1 MQTKKKVIRRV
12 VIKPPEMT
20 EDEKADIIV
29 ALWEEQYQQMLR
41 QVME

>member
-1 MQTKKKVIRRV
+1 MQTNKKVIRKV
-12 VIKPPEMT
+12 VIKPPELT

-29 ALWEEQYQQMLR
+29 ALWQEDYELMLR